1 MAEDGKIVK
10 DTFPVVGMSCAA
22 CASRVEKTL
31 AGQPGVRMA
40 AVNYAAATVK
50 VEYDRTE
57 CTAESLQKAVQ
68 DAGYDLLVQKDG
80 NAADEA
86 EKAHDERYAQLKS
99 RTIWAI
105 VLSLPV
111 AVIGMFFMDMPYA
124 EYIMWA
130 LSTPVV
136 FWLGRGFFISAWK
149 QLRHRT
155 ANMDTL
161 VANST
166 GIAYLFSVFNM
177 LFPEFWLSRGI
188 EPHVYFEASSVII
201 AFILLGRL
209 MEEKAKG
216 NTSDAIKKLMG
227 LQPKT
232 VTVISRGN
240 NCPMEYME
248 IPVGAVRPGDIIA
261 VKPGERVAVDGTVT
275 EGSSYVDESMLSG
288 EPVPVAKRKDSKV
301 FAGTINQ
308 KGSFRFCAD
317 KVGTDTLLSKI
328 IAMVQDA
335 QGSKAPVQ
343 KLVDR
348 IAAVFVPVIMG
359 IALLSFILWAVL
371 DGENG
376 VTHGLLAMVTVLIIA
391 CPCALGLATPTA
403 IMVGIGKGAE
413 NGILI
418 KDAESIETAR
428 KIDTVVLD
436 KTGTVTEGRPEVTHL
451 IWSLPEVPSWS
462 DIMKRE
468 ADSAS
473 GAQDT
478 KVSRETYL
486 KNIFFSLEKLSEHPL
501 AEAVI
506 KYLKGSS
513 EVSVKEFESITGEGV
528 TGVCEGSRYF
538 AGNLRLMKKNG
549 ISISPDLSLKAD
561 ELTAEARTVIWFS
574 DEKNALALAA
584 VTDRVKESSIRA
596 VRTLQDEG
604 IEVYMLTGD
613 NEETAAA
620 VAAQAGIRH
629 FKAGVLPQDKAGF
642 IRNLQQQKGRKVAMA
657 GDGINDSAALA
668 QADLGIAMGG
678 GSDIAMDVAGV
689 TIISSDLSKIPEALR
704 LSRLTVR
711 TIRQNLFWAF
721 IYNMIGVPI
730 AAGILYPVN
739 GFLLNPMI
747 AGAAMAFS
755 SVSVV
760 SNSLRLK
767 RKKLDAAAPLSGR
780 KKDKENSSET
790 SDYGYNT
797 DSCLTNDS
805 CHKEINGKS
814 SDMTTENGIDRCRTQ
829 NAGYG
834 ENYETADKE
843 KAKKT
848 EYKDIK
854 KEKIMKKEFTV
865 EGMMCNHCRMHVEKA
880 LNKLEG
886 VNATVTLEPPVATV
900 EFTGGREYTLEELQK
915 QVSEEAGDY
924 NLK

>member
-308 KGSFRFCAD
+308 KGSFRFRAD

-451 IWSLPEVPSWS
+451 IWSLPEAPSWS

-468 ADSAS
+468 AGSAS

-486 KNIFFSLEKLSEHPL
+486 RNIFFSLEKLSEHPL

>member
-31 AGQPGVRMA
+31 AGQPGVRTA

-50 VEYDRTE
+50 VEYDRTA
-57 CTAESLQKAVQ
+57 CTAESLRKAVQ

-105 VLSLPV
+105 ALSLPV

-124 EYIMWA
+124 EYIMWI

-166 GIAYLFSVFNM
+166 GIAYLFSMFNM

-201 AFILLGRL
+201 AFILLGRM

-275 EGSSYVDESMLSG
+275 EGSSYVAESMLSG

-308 KGSFRFCAD
+308 KGSFRFRAD

-451 IWSLPEVPSWS
+451 IWSIPDTPSLPDTMTS
-462 DIMKRE
+462 
-468 ADSAS
+468 DSAS
-473 GAQDT
+473 GVQDT
-478 KVSRETYL
+478 KASRETSL
-486 KNIFFSLEKLSEHPL
+486 RNIFFSLEKLSEHPL
-501 AEAVI
+501 AEAVV
-506 KYLKGSS
+506 KHLKGSS
-513 EVSVKEFESITGEGV
+513 EVKVKEFESITGEGV

-549 ISISPDLSLKAD
+549 ISISPDLSQKAE

-584 VTDRVKESSIRA
+584 VTDRIKESSIRA
-596 VRTLQDEG
+596 VHTLQNEG

-613 NEETAAA
+613 NEATAAA

-642 IRNLQQQKGRKVAMA
+642 IRNLQQKGRKVAMA

-721 IYNMIGVPI
+721 IYNMTGVPI

-767 RKKLDAAAPLSGR
+767 RKKLDAAAPMSGR
-780 KKDKENSSET
+780 KNEHENPSDTQDKRN
-790 SDYGYNT
+790 NA
-797 DSCLTNDS
+797 DSCR
-805 CHKEINGKS
+805 
-814 SDMTTENGIDRCRTQ
+814 TTENGMDRCRTK

-880 LNKLEG
+880 LNRLEG
-886 VNATVTLEPPVATV
+886 VNATVTLDPPVATV
-900 EFTGGREYTLEELQK
+900 EFTGDHEYTLEELQK

-924 NLK
+924 TLK

>member
-50 VEYDRTE
+50 VEYDRTA

-86 EKAHDERYAQLKS
+86 EKAHDERYAQLKF

-105 VLSLPV
+105 ALSLPV

-232 VTVISRGN
+232 VTVISRGK

-308 KGSFRFCAD
+308 KGSFRFRAD

-451 IWSLPEVPSWS
+451 IWSLPETPSWP

-468 ADSAS
+468 AGSAS

-486 KNIFFSLEKLSEHPL
+486 RNIFFSLEKLSEHPL
-501 AEAVI
+501 AEAVV
-506 KYLKGSS
+506 KYLKDSS

-549 ISISPDLSLKAD
+549 ISISPDLSQKAE

-584 VTDRVKESSIRA
+584 VTDRIKESSIRA
-596 VRTLQDEG
+596 VHTLQNEG

-613 NEETAAA
+613 NEATAAA

-642 IRNLQQQKGRKVAMA
+642 IRNLQQKGRKVAMA

-721 IYNMIGVPI
+721 IYNMTGVPI

-767 RKKLDAAAPLSGR
+767 RKKLDAATPLSGR

-805 CHKEINGKS
+805 CHKEINRKS
-814 SDMTTENGIDRCRTQ
+814 SDMTTENGMDRCRTK

-880 LNKLEG
+880 LNRLEG
-886 VNATVTLEPPVATV
+886 VNATVTLDPPVATV

-924 NLK
+924 ILK